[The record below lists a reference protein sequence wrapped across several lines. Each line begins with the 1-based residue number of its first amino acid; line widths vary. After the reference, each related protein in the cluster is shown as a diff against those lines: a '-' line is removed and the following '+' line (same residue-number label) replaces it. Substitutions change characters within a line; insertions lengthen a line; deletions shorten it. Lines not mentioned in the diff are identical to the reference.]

1 MLRAQALNLNEQN
14 SLNYEIKKSF
24 PDRSVLFSL
33 NKHVDDE
40 PVFVVYRDDYDQC

>member
-1 MLRAQALNLNEQN
+1 MLRAQALKLNEQN

-33 NKHVDDE
+33 NKHVGDE
-40 PVFVVYRDDYDQC
+40 AVFVCAEDYDLW